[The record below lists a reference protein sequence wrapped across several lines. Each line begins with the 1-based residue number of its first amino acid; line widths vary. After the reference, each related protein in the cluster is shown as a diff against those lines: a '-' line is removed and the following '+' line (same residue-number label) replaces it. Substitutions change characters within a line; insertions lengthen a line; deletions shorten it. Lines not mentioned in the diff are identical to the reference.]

1 MEGTATPVDGMM
13 ETARY
18 LLNKVDSCK
27 TILINH
33 YQMENP
39 SPAETLKEIINE
51 LNNEDF
57 TERIKEI
64 HKQLDIIELR
74 DTKDEL

>member
-1 MEGTATPVDGMM
+1 
-13 ETARY
+13 
-18 LLNKVDSCK
+18 
-27 TILINH
+27 
-33 YQMENP
+33 MENP